1 MEKKFS
7 KFELATIKRTAMNVN
22 PMVTKKN
29 KLKAKIAELNEEYSQ
44 LELMQEQYE
53 SSIRTLTGGYSTE
66 DLVDKVV
73 EPTNS
78 VDKNGNVIKIT
89 KYVFKYP
96 DTIIPPVENEKEDS
110 TEYYNVIKEHEV
122 EEGIENNE
130 NTESENSEENQE
142 TVNF

>member
-1 MEKKFS
+1 
-7 KFELATIKRTAMNVN
+7 LATIKRTAMNVN